1 MIIYFKKCFIVA
13 GLTDEVLDQFE
24 TNIKSLLDTKGP
36 NVGREDRVKL
46 QLDVLM
52 PVAAK
57 WYLSSLTDHSAKK
70 MEYYILRW
78 FNVGMK

>member
-1 MIIYFKKCFIVA
+1 MFYYIA

-24 TNIKSLLDTKGP
+24 TNIKSLVATKKP
-36 NVGREDRVKL
+36 NIEREQRVKL

-52 PVAAK
+52 PVVAK
-57 WYLSSLTDHSAKK
+57 WYLSSITGHSAKK